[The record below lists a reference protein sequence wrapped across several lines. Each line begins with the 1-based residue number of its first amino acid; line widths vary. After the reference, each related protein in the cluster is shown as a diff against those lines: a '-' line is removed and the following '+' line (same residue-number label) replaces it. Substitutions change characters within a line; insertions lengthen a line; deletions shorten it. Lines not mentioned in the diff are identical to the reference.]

1 MCLTL
6 MIIYN
11 SIVIFNTMKT
21 CSESF
26 YENILK
32 EHRANLEL
40 KISEMIMPLNQI
52 HIVINLVIRVY

>member
-52 HIVINLVIRVY
+52 HM